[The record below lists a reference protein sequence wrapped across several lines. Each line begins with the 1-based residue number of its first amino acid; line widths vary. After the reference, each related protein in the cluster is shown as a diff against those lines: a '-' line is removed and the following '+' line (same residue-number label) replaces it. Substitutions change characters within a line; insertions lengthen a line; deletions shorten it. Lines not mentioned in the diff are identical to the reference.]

1 MKELKM
7 CIAETLKSED
17 HWGENVPVAWTR
29 LESVLHKLREHFKIF
44 NFANL
49 LEHIQKVDVIQ
60 INTERDLITALKFF
74 NDTGVILFKDEI
86 KDIIILN
93 VQWFVDAFKCI
104 IMDEKHATLKDKDNL
119 DHFDDFKNDY
129 GLLFNSLLED
139 LWKDEGFLEH
149 KVSLVKHMKHLDML
163 AELDQNTWY
172 VPCMNKQKYTPEI
185 LQTSNVS
192 STLCF
197 LFDFLPIVIF
207 HRLVVACINKKN
219 MKLWEMNEKECI
231 YHTVAVL
238 NYEKTHRVLIGI
250 SENKKRRSLQYA
262 YTIEIQ
268 VVTTKSRQLNKLL
281 CTKIKEIVCQILTE
295 LLSSPSSQSPSCEKS
310 FKVGYRCTIKPYRYK
325 SEGSIVLENDM
336 KPERDCTSC
345 ASVHTI
351 EAKSILDFWNV
362 RLNVLIISIHFSLTL
377 TYNVSFLNSN
387 T

>member
-1 MKELKM
+1 MKERKM

-44 NFANL
+44 NFANV

-60 INTERDLITALKFF
+60 INTERELITALKFF

-119 DHFDDFKNDY
+119 DHFDDLNDY

-139 LWKDEGFLEH
+139 LWKDDGFLDH

-163 AELDQNTWY
+163 AELDRNTWY
-172 VPCMNKQKYTPEI
+172 GPCMNKQKYTPEI

-197 LFDFLPIVIF
+197 LFDFLPIIIF

-219 MKLWEMNEKECI
+219 MKLWEMNEKVYIPHCCS
-231 YHTVAVL
+231 A
-238 NYEKTHRVLIGI
+238 
-250 SENKKRRSLQYA
+250 
-262 YTIEIQ
+262 
-268 VVTTKSRQLNKLL
+268 
-281 CTKIKEIVCQILTE
+281 
-295 LLSSPSSQSPSCEKS
+295 
-310 FKVGYRCTIKPYRYK
+310 
-325 SEGSIVLENDM
+325 
-336 KPERDCTSC
+336 
-345 ASVHTI
+345 
-351 EAKSILDFWNV
+351 
-362 RLNVLIISIHFSLTL
+362 
-377 TYNVSFLNSN
+377 
-387 T
+387 

>member
-1 MKELKM
+1 MEELKM
-7 CIAETLKSED
+7 CIAETLKSQD
-17 HWGENVPVAWTR
+17 HWGKNVPVAWNR
-29 LESVLHKLREHFKIF
+29 LESVLHKLRERFKIF

-49 LEHIQKVDVIQ
+49 LEHIQKAEIIQ
-60 INTERDLITALKFF
+60 INTERELITALKFF

-104 IMDEKHATLKDKDNL
+104 IMDEKHATLKDKNNL
-119 DHFDDFKNDY
+119 AHFDDLNDY

-163 AELDQNTWY
+163 AELDRNTWY

-207 HRLVVACINKKN
+207 HRLVVACINKEN
-219 MKLWEMNEKECI
+219 MKLWERNEKECI

-250 SENKKRRSLQYA
+250 SENKKGRRLQYA

-295 LLSSPSSQSPSCEKS
+295 LLTSPSSQSPSCEKS
-310 FKVGYRCTIKPYRYK
+310 YKVGYRCTIKPYRYK
-325 SEGSIVLENDM
+325 SEGSIVLR
-336 KPERDCTSC
+336 K
-345 ASVHTI
+345 
-351 EAKSILDFWNV
+351 
-362 RLNVLIISIHFSLTL
+362 
-377 TYNVSFLNSN
+377 
-387 T
+387 